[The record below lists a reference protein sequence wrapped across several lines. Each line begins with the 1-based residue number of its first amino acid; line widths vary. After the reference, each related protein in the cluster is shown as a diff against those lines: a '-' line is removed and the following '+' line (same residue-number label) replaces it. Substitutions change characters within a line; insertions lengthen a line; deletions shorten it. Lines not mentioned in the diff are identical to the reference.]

1 MDANRIK
8 KYFSQKPMTLLTV
21 IAIALVAI
29 GFCFLILMNGML
41 DALSVALMF
50 VGAVLFLIVNLQ
62 IKDGELSEAA
72 KEVLGK
78 FREKFEYEFIY
89 RDTKKLHQ
97 ATLQGIQHK
106 EPVYESS
113 YLANG
118 EGLLSRKGNDG
129 KIRTSVYQCVGFL
142 METDFICFGV
152 QNFSLIGGEDTEPTL
167 MKEYYRDLSHVVLG
181 EAIPQMH
188 LVTMEIYSDDGEC
201 LIQCQMKADAQ
212 TDDLV
217 ADINN
222 KINKAHDE
230 ESV

>member
-8 KYFSQKPMTLLTV
+8 KYFSQKPKTLWTV
-21 IAIALVAI
+21 IAAVLVAI
-29 GFCFLILMNGML
+29 GIFFIVILPWSFDAPGMALI
-41 DALSVALMF
+41 F
-50 VGAVLFLIVNLQ
+50 VGAVIFLVINLQ
-62 IKDGELSEAA
+62 IKDSELSEAA
-72 KEVLGK
+72 KEVLAK

-97 ATLQGIQHK
+97 AALQGIQHK

-113 YLANG
+113 YLAEG

-129 KIRTSVYQCVGFL
+129 KIRTSVYQCVGLL
-142 METDFICFGV
+142 METNFICFGV
-152 QNFSLIGGEDTEPTL
+152 QNFSLISDEQTEPIL
-167 MKEYYRDLSHVVLG
+167 MKEYYSDLSRVVLG

-188 LVTMEIYSDDGEC
+188 LVTMEIYSSEDEC
-201 LIQCQMKADAQ
+201 LLRCQMKADAQ

-222 KINKAHDE
+222 KIQKAHA
-230 ESV
+230 ESL